1 MTNYYID
8 LPALVAYELALDQL
22 KNDVARNCLRGS
34 IDNVI
39 NSIDDIVNTN
49 SIAFQTLLNLKI
61 IKEVK

>member
-39 NSIDDIVNTN
+39 NSIDDNTN